1 MQNTKIQIEHVEVVK
16 LIPYARNSRTH
27 SPAQV
32 KQIAASIREFGFMN
46 PVLIDATNTIIAGHC
61 RVMAAE
67 HLQLQS
73 VPCVRHE
80 HLTEAQRRA
89 YVIADNKLAMNAD
102 WDEEML
108 KVELDDLHMEGV
120 DVGMLGFDPD
130 ELSKA
135 MKLDDKEVVEDEIPE
150 PPAEAITKQGDLW
163 LLGEHRLVC
172 GDSTKAEDVHKL
184 FDGAKADLMLTDPPY
199 NVDYTGKTKDALKVA
214 NDSMKDADFRQFLF
228 DCFALA
234 FGSMKSGASYYVFH
248 ADSEGYN
255 FRGAVK
261 DCGQTVRQCL
271 IWVKNS
277 LVMGRQDYQ
286 WQHEPCLYGWK
297 DGASHGWYSDRK
309 QTTLLR
315 FDRPT
320 QSSDH
325 PTMKPVQMFAYL
337 LGNSTAP
344 QGLAYDPFLGSGT
357 TLIAAE
363 QLGRKCYGMELSP
376 QYCDVIVKRWETLTG
391 KKAERVSNGQA

>member
-1 MQNTKIQIEHVEVVK
+1 MNNTKIQIEHVEVSK

-27 SPAQV
+27 SPTQV

-46 PVLIDATNTIIAGHC
+46 PVLIDASNTIIAGHG

-108 KVELDDLHMEGV
+108 KLELDDLHMEGF

-130 ELSKA
+130 ELSKV

-150 PPAEAITKQGDLW
+150 PPAEAITKPGDLW
-163 LLGEHRLVC
+163 LLGEHRLLC

-214 NDSMKDADFRQFLF
+214 NDSMKDADFRQFLI

-234 FGSMKSGASYYVFH
+234 FESMKSGASYYVFH

-320 QSSDH
+320 QSTDH